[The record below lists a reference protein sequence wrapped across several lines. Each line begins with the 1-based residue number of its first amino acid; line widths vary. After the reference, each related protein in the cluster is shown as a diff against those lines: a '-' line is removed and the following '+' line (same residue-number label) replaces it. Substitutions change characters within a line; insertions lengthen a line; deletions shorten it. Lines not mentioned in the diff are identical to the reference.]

1 MTRRPVQ
8 SGSSL
13 LSDSPMSTLQALPVD
28 LRLDRSRHAAPQVF
42 EKLRDLI
49 VSLDLKPGE
58 PLARGELAEA
68 FGLSQT
74 PIRDALS
81 QLRDEGLVDIYPQHT
96 TAVSRIDIAAARQAH
111 FLRRSLEL
119 EIVRVLAGRNDPAL
133 VERLRAH
140 IDMLRANRGADRYQG
155 FLDADR
161 AFHREMHEAAGV
173 AGLWELEQR
182 YSGHVDRL
190 RRLHLPEAGKADRI
204 LRDHQR
210 IVDAIARQDAAGA
223 QEALREHL
231 SGTLSQVD
239 EICERYPDYVRKG

>member
-1 MTRRPVQ
+1 MT
-8 SGSSL
+8 L
-13 LSDSPMSTLQALPVD
+13 LDTLPAD

-49 VSLDLKPGE
+49 LSLDLAPGTVLSRGD
-58 PLARGELAEA
+58 LADA

-81 QLRDEGLVDIYPQHT
+81 QLRDEGLVDIFPQHT

-119 EIVRVLAGRNDPAL
+119 EIVHELAGRADAAL
-133 VERLRAH
+133 IDRLQAH
-140 IDMLRANRGADRYQG
+140 IDVQHANLGPERYQR
-155 FLDADR
+155 FIAADQ

-173 AGLWELEQR
+173 AHLWELEQR

-190 RRLHLPEAGKADRI
+190 RRLHLPEAGKAERV
-204 LRDHQR
+204 LGDHQR
-210 IVDAIARQDAAGA
+210 IVDAIAAQDVAGA
-223 QEALREHL
+223 QAALRAHL

-239 EICERYPDYVRKG
+239 EICRRYPDYVVPA

>member
-1 MTRRPVQ
+1 MPV
-8 SGSSL
+8 L
-13 LSDSPMSTLQALPVD
+13 DALPID

-42 EKLRDLI
+42 EKLRELI
-49 VSLDLKPGE
+49 VSLELKPGTV
-58 PLARGELAEA
+58 LSRGELAEA

-81 QLRDEGLVDIYPQHT
+81 QLRDEGLVDIFPQHT
-96 TAVSRIDIAAARQAH
+96 TEVSRIDVAAARQAH

-119 EIVRVLAGRNDPAL
+119 EIVRELAGRDDPGL
-133 VERLRAH
+133 VERLQAH
-140 IDMLRANRGADRYQG
+140 IDVQRANRGADRYHR

-173 AGLWELEQR
+173 GGLWQLEQR

-190 RRLHLPEAGKADRI
+190 RRLHLPESGKAERI
-204 LRDHQR
+204 LNDHQR
-210 IVDAIARQDAAGA
+210 IVEAIARRDAAAAQDA
-223 QEALREHL
+223 LRAHL

-239 EICERYPDYVRKG
+239 EICERYPDYVRP

>member
-1 MTRRPVQ
+1 MK
-8 SGSSL
+8 
-13 LSDSPMSTLQALPVD
+13 LPEPFTSE

-42 EKLRDLI
+42 QKLRELI
-49 VSLDLKPGE
+49 LSLDLAPSTV
-58 PLARGELAEA
+58 LSRVELAAA

-119 EIVRVLAGRNDPAL
+119 EIVRTLAARRDPAL
-133 VERLRAH
+133 IDRLCSH
-140 IDMLRANRGADRYQG
+140 IATQRANLGADHYPH
-155 FLDADR
+155 FLAADQ

-173 AGLWELEQR
+173 MDLWELAQR

-190 RRLHLPEAGKADRI
+190 RRLHLPEAGKAERI
-204 LRDHQR
+204 LQDHQR
-210 IVDAIARQDAAGA
+210 VVDAIAAGDADAAQA
-223 QEALREHL
+223 ALREHL
-231 SGTLSQVD
+231 SGTLNQID
-239 EICERYPDYVRKG
+239 DICARYPDYVVRS

>member
-1 MTRRPVQ
+1 MPTL
-8 SGSSL
+8 SL
-13 LSDSPMSTLQALPVD
+13 PAD

-42 EKLRDLI
+42 EKLRELI
-49 VSLDLKPGE
+49 VSLELKPGA
-58 PLARGELAEA
+58 PLARAELAEA

-74 PIRDALS
+74 PIRDALI
-81 QLRDEGLVDIYPQHT
+81 QLRDEGLVDIFPQHT
-96 TAVSRIDIAAARQAH
+96 TVVSRIDIAAARQAH

-119 EIVRVLAGRNDPAL
+119 EIVRMLAERDDPAL

-140 IDMLRANRGADRYQG
+140 IDRQQANRGAGRYQA

-161 AFHREMHEAAGV
+161 AFHREMHQAAGV

-190 RRLHLPEAGKADRI
+190 RRLHLPEEGKAERI
-204 LRDHQR
+204 VRDHQR
-210 IVDAIARQDAAGA
+210 IVDAVARHDAAGA

-239 EICERYPDYVRKG
+239 EICERYPEFVRR

>member
-1 MTRRPVQ
+1 MTGTIRPIHVINP
-8 SGSSL
+8 
-13 LSDSPMSTLQALPVD
+13 PMIQLSTLPAD

-49 VSLDLKPGE
+49 VSMELQPGA
-58 PLARGELAEA
+58 PLARAELAEA

-119 EIVRVLAGRNDPAL
+119 EIVRMLAERDDQAL
-133 VERLRAH
+133 IERLQAH
-140 IDMLRANRGADRYQG
+140 IDVQHANRGAEHYPA
-155 FLDADR
+155 FMAADR
-161 AFHREMHEAAGV
+161 AFHQEMHLAAGV
-173 AGLWELEQR
+173 GALWELEQR

-190 RRLHLPEAGKADRI
+190 RRLHLPEAGKVDRI

-210 IVDAIARQDAAGA
+210 IVDAIAQQDVPGA
-223 QEALREHL
+223 QAALREHL
-231 SGTLSQVD
+231 SGTLSQIA
-239 EICERYPDYVRKG
+239 EICERYPDYVRVA